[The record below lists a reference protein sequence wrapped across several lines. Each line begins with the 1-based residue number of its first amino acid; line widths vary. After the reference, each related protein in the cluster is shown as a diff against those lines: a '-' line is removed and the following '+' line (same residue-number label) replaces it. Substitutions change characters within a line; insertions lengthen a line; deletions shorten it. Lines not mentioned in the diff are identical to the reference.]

1 MEEIF
6 NEFGEVGGTS
16 IYQLLEE
23 IYYLKNEE

>member
-6 NEFGEVGGTS
+6 NEFGEVGNAN

-23 IYYLKNEE
+23 VYYLKNED

>member
-6 NEFGEVGGTS
+6 NEFGEVGGTN

-23 IYYLKNEE
+23 VYNLNNEE

>member
-6 NEFGEVGGTS
+6 NEFGEVGGVG